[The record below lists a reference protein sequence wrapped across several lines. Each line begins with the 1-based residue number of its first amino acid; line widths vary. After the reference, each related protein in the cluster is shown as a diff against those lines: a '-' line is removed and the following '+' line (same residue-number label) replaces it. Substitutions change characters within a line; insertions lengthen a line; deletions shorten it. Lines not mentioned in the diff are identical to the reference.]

1 MTKAYIYCEYDING
15 DIDYD
20 FNDDFND
27 IICDKINEVLDVE
40 CP

>member
-1 MTKAYIYCEYDING
+1 MMKAYIYCEYDINN
-15 DIDYD
+15 DINYD

-27 IICDKINEVLDVE
+27 IICDKINGVLNVE

>member
-1 MTKAYIYCEYDING
+1 MKAYIYCEYDINN
-15 DIDYD
+15 DINYD

-27 IICDKINEVLDVE
+27 IICDKINGVLNVE